1 MGYYSAPFPFDT
13 GIVIVFLTMSL
24 NEFLLGAL
32 LYLAAAV
39 ISAPIA
45 KKLGLGSVLGFLAAG
60 AIIGP
65 SVLGLVGQNS
75 TAVQHFAEFG
85 VIVMLFLVGL
95 ELEPSK
101 LWQLRKQIF
110 GLGLAQVVGV
120 AAVVGAASLF
130 ISAGWRES
138 LAIGLI
144 LALSSTAI
152 VLQTMQEKGLLKTP
166 VGQSTFSVL
175 LFQDISVIPMLALL
189 PLLAIA
195 AAHGVDSHSASLIAN
210 YPAWMQAL
218 LTIGAVLVVLIGGR
232 YISRPL
238 FRIVADTGSREIF
251 VAFALLMV
259 VGITL
264 LMGLVGL
271 SAALGTFLAGVV
283 LADSEYRHEL
293 EMDLQP
299 FKGLLLAIF
308 FIAVGAG
315 IDFSLLQSAP
325 MLLITGLIVFVA
337 LKLATHFGVAKV
349 FGFSAPDQSRFAF
362 TLAQGSEFGF
372 VLITLCA
379 GLGLLTGQMP
389 GLLTA
394 VIALSMAAAPLLM
407 MFDEKVVQPRFAD
420 GDFARDADVIDHEGV
435 DAIIAGHGRFGM
447 TIGRVL
453 KAQGHRT
460 VALDWD
466 SSQIDTLR
474 KFGFKA
480 FYGDALRLDLLE
492 AAGAKEAKV
501 LIIAIDDAE
510 KITELVRIAKHNY
523 PHLKLLVRAFDRAH
537 AYDVL
542 REGVDDVYREVF
554 GSSMYLAA
562 DALVALGQPRDVAER
577 AVRTFRAHDEKF
589 LRKAAELAGDQSK
602 LIDLAR
608 QSRAEITNVFAADRG
623 NETAQK

>member
-1 MGYYSAPFPFDT
+1 MNR
-13 GIVIVFLTMSL
+13 I
-24 NEFLLGAL
+24 EFLLGAL

-45 KKLGLGSVLGFLAAG
+45 KRLGLGSVLGFLAAG

-65 SVLGLVGQNS
+65 AVLGFVGREGE
-75 TAVQHFAEFG
+75 AVKHFAEFG

-110 GLGLAQVVGV
+110 GLGLMQVAGTAGV
-120 AAVVGAASLF
+120 IGAASLL
-130 ISAGWRES
+130 ISSNWRES
-138 LAIGLI
+138 IAIGLI

-152 VLQTMQEKGLLKTP
+152 VLQTMEEKGTLKTP
-166 VGQSTFSVL
+166 VGQSIFSVL

-195 AAHGVDSHSASLIAN
+195 ASHGDDHSASLIAN
-210 YPAWMQAL
+210 YPVWLQAL
-218 LTIGAVLVVLIGGR
+218 LTIAAVATVLLAGR
-232 YISRPL
+232 YLMRPL
-238 FRIVADTGSREIF
+238 FRIVADTGTREIF
-251 VAFALLMV
+251 VAFALLIV

-264 LMGLVGL
+264 LMGFVGL

-315 IDFSLLQSAP
+315 IDFSLLASAP
-325 MLLITGLIVFVA
+325 LLLGLGLLAFIS
-337 LKLATHFGVAKV
+337 LKLMTHFGLARL
-349 FGFSAPDQSRFAF
+349 FGMSGPDRSRFSF

-379 GLGLLTGQMP
+379 GLGLLSGTMP

-394 VIALSMAAAPLLM
+394 TIALSMAAAPLLM
-407 MFDEKVVQPRFAD
+407 LFDEKLVQPRFAD
-420 GDFARDADVIDHEGV
+420 GDFLREHDVIEHMGV

-453 KAQGHRT
+453 NAQGKRT
-460 VALDWD
+460 VVLDLD
-466 SSQIDTLR
+466 SSQVDALR
-474 KFGFKA
+474 KFGFKV
-480 FYGDALRLDLLE
+480 FYGDALRVDLLE
-492 AAGAKEAKV
+492 SAGAKEAR
-501 LIIAIDDAE
+501 LMIIAIDDRE
-510 KITELVRIAKHNY
+510 KATELVKIAKHNF
-523 PHLKLLVRAFDRAH
+523 PHLKLLVRVYDRAH
-537 AYDVL
+537 AYEVM
-542 REGVDDVYREVF
+542 REGVDEVYREVF
-554 GSSMYLAA
+554 GSSMDLAKE
-562 DALVALGQPRDVAER
+562 ALVTLGQHPYEAQR
-577 AVRTFRAHDEKF
+577 AITKFRAHDERF
-589 LRKAAELAGDQSK
+589 LRASAQHADDQKA
-602 LIDLAR
+602 LIDIAR
-608 QSRAEITNVFAADRG
+608 QSRAEITKVFAADRG
-623 NETAQK
+623 GETVVTDTAWHDEDSSKH

>member
-1 MGYYSAPFPFDT
+1 MAAS
-13 GIVIVFLTMSL
+13 MSL
-24 NEFLLGAL
+24 NDFLLGAL

-60 AIIGP
+60 AIVGP
-65 SVLGLVGQNS
+65 SVLGLIGQDS
-75 TAVQHFAEFG
+75 VAVQHFAEFG

-95 ELEPSK
+95 ELEPAK

-110 GLGLAQVVGV
+110 GLGLAQVLGV
-120 AAVVGAASLF
+120 AAVIGAASLM
-130 ISAGWRES
+130 ISTGWRES

-152 VLQTMQEKGLLKTP
+152 VLQTLQEKGLLKTP

-189 PLLAIA
+189 PLLAVA
-195 AAHGVDSHSASLIAN
+195 ATHGDGHGTSLITH
-210 YPAWMQAL
+210 YPAWAQAL
-218 LTIGAVLVVLIGGR
+218 LTIAAVLLVLLAGR

-238 FRIVADTGSREIF
+238 FRIVADTGAREIF

-264 LMGLVGL
+264 LMGFVGL

-325 MLLITGLIVFVA
+325 LLLLSGLIIFIV
-337 LKLATHFGVAKV
+337 LKLVTQFLIARGFGLA
-349 FGFSAPDQSRFAF
+349 APDQTRFSFA
-362 TLAQGSEFGF
+362 LAQGSEFGF

-389 GLLTA
+389 ALLTA
-394 VIALSMAAAPLLM
+394 VIALSMAAAPLLIM
-407 MFDEKVVQPRFAD
+407 LDEKILQPRFAD
-420 GDFARDADVIDHEGV
+420 GDFIRDADVIDHEGV

-453 KAQGHRT
+453 KAQGFRT
-460 VALDWD
+460 VAMDWD

-510 KITELVRIAKHNY
+510 KISQLVRIAKHNY
-523 PHLKLLVRAFDRAH
+523 PNLKLLVRVFDRAH
-537 AYDVL
+537 AYEVL
-542 REGVDDVYREVF
+542 KEGVDDIYREVF

-562 DALVALGQPRDVAER
+562 DALVALGKSRDVADR
-577 AVRTFRAHDEKF
+577 AVQTFRTHDEKF
-589 LRKAAELAGDQSK
+589 LRKAAEAAGDQSK
-602 LIDLAR
+602 LIDLAK
-608 QSRAEITNVFAADRG
+608 QSRAEIKNVFAADREDAG
-623 NETAQK
+623 N

>member
-1 MGYYSAPFPFDT
+1 MN
-13 GIVIVFLTMSL
+13 L

-45 KKLGLGSVLGFLAAG
+45 KRLGLGSVLGFLAAG

-65 SVLGLVGQNS
+65 WVLGLVGREGE
-75 TAVQHFAEFG
+75 AVKHFAEFG

-101 LWQLRKQIF
+101 LWQLRKRIF
-110 GLGLAQVVGV
+110 GLGLMQVAGTALVI
-120 AAVVGAASLF
+120 GAASLV
-130 ISAGWRES
+130 ISANWRES

-152 VLQTMQEKGLLKTP
+152 VLQTMQEKGTLKTP
-166 VGQSTFSVL
+166 VGQSVFSVL

-189 PLLAIA
+189 PLLAVA
-195 AAHGVDSHSASLIAN
+195 ATHGDEHSASLIAT
-210 YPAWMQAL
+210 YPVWLQAL
-218 LTIGAVLVVLIGGR
+218 LTIAAVATVLVAGR
-232 YISRPL
+232 YLMRPL
-238 FRIVADTGSREIF
+238 FRIVADTGTREIF
-251 VAFALLMV
+251 VAFALLIV

-264 LMGLVGL
+264 LMGFVGL

-315 IDFSLLQSAP
+315 IDFSLLASAP
-325 MLLITGLIVFVA
+325 LLLGLGLLAFIA
-337 LKLATHFGVAKV
+337 LKLATHFGLAKL
-349 FGFSAPDQSRFAF
+349 FGMSGPDRSRFSF

-379 GLGLLTGQMP
+379 GLGLLTGTMP

-394 VIALSMAAAPLLM
+394 IIALSMAAAPLLM
-407 MFDEKVVQPRFAD
+407 LFDEKLVQPRFAD
-420 GDFARDADVIDHEGV
+420 GDFLRDHDIIEHTGV

-453 KAQGHRT
+453 NAQGKRT
-460 VALDWD
+460 VVLDLD
-466 SSQIDTLR
+466 SSQVDALR
-474 KFGFKA
+474 KFGFKV
-480 FYGDALRLDLLE
+480 FYGDALRVDLLE
-492 AAGAKEAKV
+492 SAGAKEAKLLV
-501 LIIAIDDAE
+501 IAIDDRE
-510 KITELVRIAKHNY
+510 KATELVKIAKQKF
-523 PHLKLLVRAFDRAH
+523 PHLKVLVRVYDRAH
-537 AYDVL
+537 AYEVM
-542 REGVDDVYREVF
+542 REGVDEVYREVF
-554 GSSMYLAA
+554 GSSMDLARQ
-562 DALVALGQPRDVAER
+562 ALVTLGQHPYEAQR
-577 AVRTFRAHDEKF
+577 AITKFRAHDERF
-589 LRKAAELAGDQSK
+589 LRVSAKHADDQKS
-602 LIDLAR
+602 LIDIAR
-608 QSRAEITNVFAADRG
+608 QSRAEIAKVFAADQSG
-623 NETAQK
+623 ATSVSDSAWHDEDGSKH